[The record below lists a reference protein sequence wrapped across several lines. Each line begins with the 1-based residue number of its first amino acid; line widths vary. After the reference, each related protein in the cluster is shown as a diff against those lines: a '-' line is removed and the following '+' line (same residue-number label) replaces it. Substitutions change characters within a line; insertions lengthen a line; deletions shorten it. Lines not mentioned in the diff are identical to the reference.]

1 MRVQYKGIF
10 HETTMISIGDHCIV
24 PLLLQELNL
33 RTKSYPFDWTTHQEQ
48 LYDTNIMHNLSFL
61 ERLSHDSIDNIVK
74 DYLGPDITKGYH
86 GVIRFPH
93 EVGTKEEITEKYK
106 RRFERLRNDMASK
119 QVYIMLTR
127 HYFIPPDVMERIQ
140 KTLHG
145 SILVFI
151 SGTDH
156 PYIDYPNVIFKH
168 IPYDVSQFY
177 EYDYTHFRPMVKE
190 YLSLLDNVLHNI
202 VA

>member
-48 LYDTNIMHNLSFL
+48 LHDTNIMHNLSFL
-61 ERLSHDSIDNIVK
+61 ERLSHDSIDSIVK

-93 EVGTKEEITEKYK
+93 EVGTKEEIAEKYK
-106 RRFERLRNDMASK
+106 RRFQRLREAMQTK

-127 HYFIPPDVMERIQ
+127 HYFIPPDIMDRIL

-156 PYIDYPNVIFKH
+156 PYIQYPNVIFKH

-190 YLSLLDNVLHNI
+190 YLSELNNLLHDRI
-202 VA
+202 A

>member
-48 LYDTNIMHNLSFL
+48 LHDTNIMHNLSFL
-61 ERLSHDSIDNIVK
+61 ERLSHDSIDSIVK

-93 EVGTKEEITEKYK
+93 EVGTKEEIAEKYK
-106 RRFERLRNDMASK
+106 RRFQRLREAMQTK

-127 HYFIPPDVMERIQ
+127 HYFIPPDIMDRIL

-156 PYIDYPNVIFKH
+156 PYIQYPNVIFKH

-177 EYDYTHFRPMVKE
+177 EYDYTHFRPMVKD
-190 YLSLLDNVLHNI
+190 YLSELDNLLHDRI
-202 VA
+202 A